1 MFFSEFI
8 VGIFSKDDFQLIE
21 MGSHALRVFLI
32 MLPVVGFQVV
42 NAGYFQAVGK
52 AYSAMVLTLF
62 RQVIMLIP
70 MLFILPH
77 FFQLEGIWLAEPV
90 SDGVSAVLSFIIIY
104 FEWKRLNRLQNEKM
118 ELAVEQ
124 SL

>member
-1 MFFSEFI
+1 
-8 VGIFSKDDFQLIE
+8 
-21 MGSHALRVFLI
+21 
-32 MLPVVGFQVV
+32 
-42 NAGYFQAVGK
+42 
-52 AYSAMVLTLF
+52 MVLTLF